1 MIDKLIKLL
10 KLFIPYSFKTFY
22 KKNYREFN
30 ASKLLDKKML
40 KFINYNNG
48 YFIEIG
54 AHDGIHHS
62 NTLYYEKYKN
72 WSGILIEPSEYFKNL
87 IKNRSKKN
95 KFFNCGCGEFGIDE
109 NEILIESGD
118 RSFVKKY
125 VENNLQNFFLR
136 KGKQANHKFKE
147 KKIKLRNLNSIL
159 TESEAPIFIDF
170 FSLDVE
176 GSELKVLK
184 GNDFNKFNFKFILV
198 ECVNEK
204 KFNEVY
210 NFLTGKNYELVE
222 KLTPWDILF
231 RYSS

>member
-1 MIDKLIKLL
+1 MNLYYIIQSYFKIPIPVYL
-10 KLFIPYSFKTFY
+10 KKIL
-22 KKNYREFN
+22 KKYYGKNH
-30 ASKLLDKKML
+30 LDKKIEM
-40 KFINYNNG
+40 FMNYNNG
-48 YFIEIG
+48 FYVEIG
-54 AHDGIHHS
+54 AYDGVTQS
-62 NTLYYEKYKN
+62 NTLYFEKNKN
-72 WSGILIEPSEYFKNL
+72 WKGILIEPSKEKFKECV
-87 IKNRSKKN
+87 KHRSKKN